1 MEDILQNR
9 TKMTTEIKTAK
20 RSDGHIEVNGHLLDT
35 KRWRLGAASDV
46 GEPLSLEQ
54 TFQVLGSA
62 GLLRGLVVGIIGPR
76 DATRAQLEAAESI
89 AFELGSL
96 GITLI
101 CGGKSGVMEA
111 ASKGCNDAG
120 GLLIGILP
128 GSVPSEANSFVSI
141 PLPTGLGEAR
151 NMIIAKS
158 ARVLVAVG
166 GSYGTLSEVA
176 YGLHFSK
183 PVIGLEGAATVEGVL
198 HVEDAESAVGEVL
211 KALILVST
219 RPEPDKN
226 GEVVAGT
233 CV

>member
-1 MEDILQNR
+1 
-9 TKMTTEIKTAK
+9 MTTEIKTAK
-20 RSDGHIEVNGHLLDT
+20 RSDGRIEVNDQLLDIG
-35 KRWRLGAASDV
+35 RWQLGAQSAS
-46 GEPLSLEQ
+46 GEPFPLAQ
-54 TFQVLGSA
+54 VFQSLGSA

-76 DATRAQLEAAESI
+76 DATNAQLEAAERI
-89 AFELGSL
+89 AFQLGSL

-101 CGGKSGVMEA
+101 CGGKGGVMEA
-111 ASKGCNDAG
+111 ASKGCHDAG

-183 PVIGLEGAATVEGVL
+183 PVIGVERAATIEGVL
-198 HVEDAESAVGEVL
+198 QVKDAASAVDEVL
-211 KALILVST
+211 KALIHAST
-219 RPEPDKN
+219 RPEPIKN